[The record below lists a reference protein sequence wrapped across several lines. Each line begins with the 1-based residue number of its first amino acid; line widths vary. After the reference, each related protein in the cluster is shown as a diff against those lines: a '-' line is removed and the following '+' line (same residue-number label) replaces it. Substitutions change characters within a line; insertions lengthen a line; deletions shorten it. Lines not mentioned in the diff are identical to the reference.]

1 MTYTGT
7 ATDPYLQGDHEMH
20 DHGED
25 DPIKALS
32 AFTIFTKLPPEMQEE
47 IWKYCV
53 LLQPRIVELKSF
65 LLPKKAEKNQAVIL
79 GQVNQHTRR
88 QVYTLYGY
96 VQLKHRNLNKTVVFN
111 PKVCSV
117 LHCCEPKR
125 SENPS

>member
-1 MTYTGT
+1 MASTGT
-7 ATDPYLQGDHEMH
+7 TTDQYLQGDHEMH
-20 DHGED
+20 DHSED
-25 DPIKALS
+25 DRVNALS
-32 AFTIFTKLPPEMQEE
+32 EFTIFPKLPLEMRDE

-96 VQLKHRNLNKTVVFN
+96 VQLKNRKLNKTVVFN
-111 PKVCSV
+111 PKVCFV
-117 LHCCEPKR
+117 LPCGEPKC
-125 SENPS
+125 SENSS

>member
-1 MTYTGT
+1 MISTGT
-7 ATDPYLQGDHEMH
+7 TTDQYLQGDHEMH
-20 DHGED
+20 DHSED
-25 DPIKALS
+25 DRVKALS
-32 AFTIFTKLPPEMQEE
+32 EFTIFPKLPLEMRDE

-96 VQLKHRNLNKTVVFN
+96 VQLKNRKLNKTVVFN
-111 PKVCSV
+111 TKVCFV
-117 LHCCEPKR
+117 LPCGEPKC
-125 SENPS
+125 SENSS

>member
-1 MTYTGT
+1 MTSTGT

-25 DPIKALS
+25 DRVKALT
-32 AFTIFTKLPPEMQEE
+32 AFTVFPKLPPEMQDE

-53 LLQPRIVELKSF
+53 LLQPRIVEVKSF

-79 GQVNQHTRR
+79 GQVNQYTRR

-96 VQLKHRNLNKTVVFN
+96 VQLKHRKLNKTVVFN
-111 PKVCSV
+111 PKVCFV
-117 LHCCEPKR
+117 LPCPEPKC
-125 SENPS
+125 SKNPS